1 MLKYISTLFPSQ
13 CTSRTSSREPHT
25 LWSTASSALSANQ
38 ANFLSGTPQ
47 ASSSGTTYSPDSPH
61 VSSAP
66 PHPKLYHTTSDP
78 STPVRTPIASQ
89 YRFAKVLPT
98 PNPVP
103 ASAQGMSGREHR
115 GTQTASEI
123 AATHFPP
130 GAAARACG
138 RGRCTAML
146 AHGNSSWV

>member
-1 MLKYISTLFPSQ
+1 MLKYISTLFPSR

-25 LWSTASSALSANQ
+25 LWSTVSSALSANQ

-61 VSSAP
+61 GSPAP
-66 PHPKLYHTTSDP
+66 PHPKLYHTRSDP
-78 STPVRTPIASQ
+78 STPVRTPIAWQ
-89 YRFAKVLPT
+89 DRFARVLPT

-103 ASAQGMSGREHR
+103 ASAQGMSGR
-115 GTQTASEI
+115 GTQTVLEI

-138 RGRCTAML
+138 RGRCTTML